1 MHQPQRRR
9 KPTALS
15 AHGKSA
21 DTWQVRAGPLM
32 GLPAVLTALNV
43 AAAPVLTDC
52 GLPADALDDANRWIN
67 FDQAARMLLVAA
79 QHAGR
84 PDLGLLMAES
94 AEAGTLGV
102 VAARM
107 SVAPTVGAA
116 LRVLMRDFH
125 LHDRGAVP
133 YVSRPAAGRA
143 ALGYALSRHD
153 TPGAAVAYDL
163 AIGIALKLLRQLCG
177 PGFHALAVSF
187 MHGAPRDQRPYRRFF
202 GVPVAFDAAHTQI
215 EFDAAWLDAPLA
227 GAEEAVRGLLQQ
239 AASSTDAAGA
249 ERSLTQ
255 RTRSVAQALL
265 MAGGL
270 SEARIGA
277 ELGMHV
283 RTLRRRL
290 MSEGSGVKAII
301 VDVRFEQARQLL
313 SQTRL
318 PLAEVALALQYTDF
332 ASFARAFKAWAG
344 VAPGRWR
351 QGQPGVPAGSLSPPA
366 DP

>member
-1 MHQPQRRR
+1 
-9 KPTALS
+9 
-15 AHGKSA
+15 
-21 DTWQVRAGPLM
+21 M
-32 GLPAVLTALNV
+32 GLPAVLTALGV
-43 AAAPVLTDC
+43 ATTPLLLAC
-52 GLPADALDDANRWIN
+52 GLAADALDDAARWID
-67 FDQAARMLLVAA
+67 FDQAARMLLAAA
-79 QHAGR
+79 QHTGR
-84 PDLGLLMAES
+84 PDLGLLVAELAEAES
-94 AEAGTLGV
+94 LGV

-133 YVSRPAAGRA
+133 FVSRPVAGRA

-163 AIGIALKLLRQLCG
+163 AIGIGLKLLRRLCG
-177 PGFHALAVSF
+177 PSFRALAVSF

-215 EFDAAWLDAPLA
+215 EFDAVWLDAPLA
-227 GAEEAVRGLLQQ
+227 GAAEAARGLLQQ
-239 AASSTDAAGA
+239 AARSTDAAGV

-270 SEARIGA
+270 SEAHIGA

-290 MSEGSGVKAII
+290 AAEGSGVKAII
-301 VDVRFEQARQLL
+301 ADVRFEQARQLL

-318 PLAEVALALQYTDF
+318 PLAEVALALQYADV

-351 QGQPGVPAGSLSPPA
+351 LAQPGMAAGPISPPG